1 MRFFAFFCVILLIKD
16 EGGYAV
22 EKIICGMFS
31 DSLVN

>member
-1 MRFFAFFCVILLIKD
+1 MRFFALFCVIRLSKG